1 MKPENLKINDKK
13 NSIKNLINTS
23 KQYMHE
29 LFYGDDSEDYNFT
42 LDNTTNPI
50 VSSRDSDY
58 STDKETLTL
67 ENETLPNADT
77 SKDVVLPSLD
87 VNLEYVKVRFNS
99 MINSDIVIR
108 EFNLLARNKLY
119 RSFLLYIDGM
129 CNQDSINN
137 YILKP
142 LMLKNSANSF
152 EGNQNKV
159 ISEVKTNNITV
170 RKIKKFDIVEYIYDC
185 LLPQNNVKKTS
196 NFDTIVSDVNS
207 GNCILFIDTLN
218 TAFSIEVKGFLQRGL
233 NAPNNE
239 IVIKG
244 SQVGFTE
251 NIRTNTSLIRRYVNN
266 ENLVIE
272 SLNIGK
278 LSKTSCAVCYLK
290 NVANTDLVNEVL
302 YRLNN
307 LQIDYVTSSGQLEQ
321 LIQDNEH
328 FSLPEIISTERPDRT
343 SNMLFEGRIAIILNG
358 SPYVLIAPALFFDFL
373 SSPEDLNVKHQY
385 SNFVRILRFVA
396 YAIALFL
403 PRYLYCNY

>member
-13 NSIKNLINTS
+13 NSIKDLINTG
-23 KQYMHE
+23 KQYIQE
-29 LFYGDDSEDYNFT
+29 LFYGNELENYDFT

-50 VSSRDSDY
+50 VSNKDSEY
-58 STDKETLTL
+58 SQNKETLTL
-67 ENETLPNADT
+67 DTETLPNADT
-77 SKDVVLPSLD
+77 SKDVVLPSLE

-218 TAFSIEVKGFLQRGL
+218 TAFSIEVKGFLQRSL